1 MNDYSENQ
9 KKLAA
14 AWKEGT
20 KTLPEHARAAAP
32 YVTKDG
38 AAAGQPRDFCL
49 PADHAALNLL
59 SDVREQALAL
69 FAELEIPWH
78 AGTGTGPS
86 NHLLSSQVQCVN
98 ALTSMVTDP
107 ERIRRAFAAID
118 VGEVLQVEP
127 GRFLTFE
134 YIGPKDYLN
143 EAPAGVR
150 VRGAHCTSV
159 DAAFLHRAPDGA
171 TELVLVEWKYTESY
185 RLRSPDPVRDAVRRG
200 RYLALIQ
207 DPEGPVRSDV
217 LAFEHLLDEPLYQLV
232 RQQLLAHELEKDGV
246 ADRVRV
252 GHVLAPANEAYQ
264 QSLHRPEQQAL
275 GATVSRVC
283 QQLLRKP
290 GRFTSLDP
298 AVFLDPDVT
307 SAEYCRR
314 YSDGIIRNRA
324 ELYAVL
330 DVDSPEGVEDWLEWD
345 GWVDVHEA
353 GVSLVYD
360 CDGTGL
366 SYPFALEELV
376 ELERELT
383 YDLLNPNSEDV

>member
-20 KTLPEHARAAAP
+20 ETLPEHARAAAP

-78 AGTGTGPS
+78 AGIGTGPS

-171 TELVLVEWKYTESY
+171 TELVLIEWKYTESY
-185 RLRSPDPVRDAVRRG
+185 RLRTPDPVRDAVRRG
-200 RYLALIQ
+200 RYLALVQ
-207 DPEGPVRSDV
+207 DPEGPVRSDL
-217 LAFEHLLDEPLYQLV
+217 LAFEHLLDPLYQLV

-252 GHVLAPANEAYQ
+252 VHVLPPANEAYQ

-275 GATVSRVC
+275 GATVSRVW

-324 ELYAVL
+324 ELDAVL

-345 GWVDVHEA
+345 GW
-353 GVSLVYD
+353 GVSTEQV
-360 CDGTGL
+360 
-366 SYPFALEELV
+366 FAWSP
-376 ELERELT
+376 T
-383 YDLLNPNSEDV
+383 APAPGCPTPLLWTSSWSWSAS